1 MTLSIKEKS
10 NDIIILRYAAI
21 KLKYFIYFSKSSRRA
36 KDNDHHESK
45 SDGDYNLHNN
55 DILSKR

>member
-1 MTLSIKEKS
+1 M
-10 NDIIILRYAAI
+10 ILRYAAI
-21 KLKYFIYFSKSSRRA
+21 KLKYFIYFSKSSGRE